1 MHTVLMY
8 DCTLKSSSVYI
19 ECFRKGG
26 LEPLSE
32 RILQFAGHLN
42 VRYKIVC
49 LIYMYAFPF
58 TGTILLFTGTGIKYS
73 GPGKNSS
80 YLGVVNV
87 NLNGTG
93 VV

>member
-1 MHTVLMY
+1 MLYKFVTVV
-8 DCTLKSSSVYI
+8 TSVTY
-19 ECFRKGG
+19 F
-26 LEPLSE
+26 
-32 RILQFAGHLN
+32 N

-49 LIYMYAFPF
+49 LICMYAFPF
-58 TGTILLFTGTGIKYS
+58 TGTILLITGTGIKFW

-87 NLNGTG
+87 DLNGTG

>member
-1 MHTVLMY
+1 MNAPN
-8 DCTLKSSSVYI
+8 SP
-19 ECFRKGG
+19 RNG
-26 LEPLSE
+26 LHARATHQWS
-32 RILQFAGHLN
+32 LN

-49 LIYMYAFPF
+49 LIYMYVFPF
-58 TGTILLFTGTGIKYS
+58 TGTILLFTGTGITYW